1 MSTTTSSAVA
11 VELLEQRY
19 RHPPII
25 ETHGDR
31 VLEQILWEISVP
43 KQVLAEAKKRRDL
56 ILRLARL
63 HNAARRT
70 YVAGSVAQ
78 GNTNSPLTDADG
90 GVVIDRRV
98 PEFRAFGPDAGSS
111 GEGPERF
118 YQGFAAFILPQVRPH
133 YPNVELDREGNR
145 AIKFMFNEPIEFD
158 ELGIVDPYV
167 DLIVALRREE
177 DHLGLWIPN
186 RRDGWWDPANP
197 EKHTWLMVRRDPRPV
212 SVHRAHEVRL
222 GKRAVKRDAAA
233 PGRIAV
239 VCSWNLG
246 ALSLYYV
253 TERRPLAQGLA
264 EFLDGASAAIAR
276 SLTDDP
282 AGVAGQIKL
291 PDGMTQDVA
300 SAKLAA
306 MAAVVWQAV
315 NARSEQGAWEHL
327 KPLFGTEIDAI
338 RSREQRRI
346 TSGGLH
352 DALSRRDTA
361 AVTSVLGSTVP
372 LKRTANDG
380 D

>member
-1 MSTTTSSAVA
+1 M
-11 VELLEQRY
+11 
-19 RHPPII
+19 
-25 ETHGDR
+25 
-31 VLEQILWEISVP
+31 
-43 KQVLAEAKKRRDL
+43 
-56 ILRLARL
+56 
-63 HNAARRT
+63 
-70 YVAGSVAQ
+70 AQ

-98 PEFRAFGPDAGSS
+98 PEFRAFGPDAGSN

-118 YQGFAAFILPQVRPH
+118 YQDFAAFILPQVRPH
-133 YPNVELDREGNR
+133 YPNVELDLDGNR

-158 ELGIVDPYV
+158 ELGVVDPYV
-167 DLIVALRREE
+167 DLIVVLRREE

-186 RRDGWWDPANP
+186 RREGWWDPANP

-233 PGRIAV
+233 PGRIAAM
-239 VCSWNLG
+239 CSWNLG
-246 ALSLYYV
+246 ALSLEHV
-253 TERRPLAQGLA
+253 TERKPLAQGLA
-264 EFLDGASAAIAR
+264 EFLDGAAAAIAR

-282 AGVAGQIKL
+282 AGVTGPIKL

-315 NARSEQGAWEHL
+315 NARSEQGAWEYF

-338 RSREQRRI
+338 RSREQRRL
-346 TSGGLH
+346 TGGGLH

-361 AVTSVLGSTVP
+361 AVSSLLGSTIP